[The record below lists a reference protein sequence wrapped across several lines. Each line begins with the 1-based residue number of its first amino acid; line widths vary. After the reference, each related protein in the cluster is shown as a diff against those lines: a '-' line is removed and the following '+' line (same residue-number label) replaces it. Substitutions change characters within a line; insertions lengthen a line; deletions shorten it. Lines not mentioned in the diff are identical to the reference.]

1 MLNKQDIATLKGV
14 VALDRSSS
22 LLELLLTHVTACMAH
37 LPTTV
42 RVKSVSATTHPDAS
56 VLRAVLVKLTNG
68 SVIHIRLGQVYT
80 TQSVTVLNS
89 EDTPPAET
97 WHVYVVR
104 CADGT
109 LYCGNTNNVSR
120 RVHEHNTSARG
131 AKYTRGRRPVKLVRS
146 WAVGT
151 RSEATKA
158 ELRFKKLTREQKE
171 DVIQATVPREP
182 TRPAT
187 HRAARSD
194 G

>member
-1 MLNKQDIATLKGV
+1 VLNQADKSVLAGISAYDRSASLYELV
-14 VALDRSSS
+14 VA
-22 LLELLLTHVTACMAH
+22 HVSACMAE
-37 LPTTV
+37 LPRTV
-42 RVKSVSATTHPDAS
+42 RVKSLQASTLSHAS
-56 VLRAVLVKLTNG
+56 VVRSVQVKLTDG
-68 SVIHIRLGQVYT
+68 AVIVIETGQVYT
-80 TQSVTVLNS
+80 TRSVTVLS
-89 EDTPPAET
+89 KHETPAEI

-151 RSEATKA
+151 RSDAAKA

-182 TRPAT
+182 ARPT
-187 HRAARSD
+187 DDRAARSD